1 MPNDDVSHEVHT
13 PWERFILRTPPTL
26 LLDGEMEE
34 KPPAFLE
41 AEEEAALPLEPLPV
55 PEEFIC
61 EFPWQVL

>member
-1 MPNDDVSHEVHT
+1 
-13 PWERFILRTPPTL
+13 
-26 LLDGEMEE
+26 MEE

-55 PEEFIC
+55 PKEFIC